1 MFPLLR
7 HTRHS
12 QLNYSRAMKISFPI
26 DHPIGLCIHELFEH
40 RAATAPDSIALVSGT
55 TRYTYSELNR
65 KANQLANYLIKRGV
79 KTNSP
84 VGIFIDRSCELVIAV
99 LGVLKAGGAYVP
111 LDTTYPKGR
120 LTEMLQGVTLE
131 HLLSMN
137 ALLERLPE
145 NNVAVITLDGD
156 KEAIAEASS
165 DNPRRRATSDDL
177 AYIIFTSGS
186 TGKSKAAAV
195 YHRGWRNL
203 LNWFTKQFEIT
214 SLDKVLLISSF
225 SFDIT
230 QRALAMPLIC
240 GGQLHLLASNYYST
254 EAVLNTIDAEKIT
267 LMNCA
272 PSPFYPLIENQSPES
287 LRKLGSLR
295 IVFLGGE
302 PISGTRLKEWASSEY
317 CKTELVNV
325 YGTAECS
332 DVSAYYRL
340 HDFDRYVSN
349 PVPIGIPIYNTQ
361 IYVMDPDLNRLPD
374 GEIGE
379 LCIAGDGVG
388 KGYLNDAELT
398 KQKFVTVKLDSKLQ
412 VLYRTGDLGRLG
424 KDGNFEYVGR
434 VDNQVKVHGIR
445 IELEE
450 IETVLR
456 QHPRVREAIVVVQEI
471 KLGHQHIVAYVI
483 PKESKLNGEAKSV
496 EEDLRRHVGSKLP
509 KNMVPN
515 TFIEIKE
522 APLNP
527 NGKIDRIALQNEN
540 APGNGAKAPSR
551 KPSTAEVVIG
561 AFVAE
566 ALNVPKV
573 GLDDDF
579 FDIGGHSV
587 MAIQV
592 TNQINET
599 FGTRF
604 DLSLF
609 SGERTTVS
617 ILATLVAE
625 EQLRLKENE
634 VVQTATI

>member
-1 MFPLLR
+1 
-7 HTRHS
+7 
-12 QLNYSRAMKISFPI
+12 MKISFPI
-26 DHPIGLCIHELFEH
+26 EYPIHLCIHELFEQ

-55 TRYTYSELNR
+55 TRYTYAELNR
-65 KANQLANYLIKRGV
+65 KANQLANYLMKRGV
-79 KTNSP
+79 KANSP
-84 VGIFIDRSCELVIAV
+84 VGIFIDRSCEMVIAV

-111 LDTTYPKGR
+111 LDTTYPKAR
-120 LTEMLQGVTLE
+120 LTAMLQGVTLE

-145 NNVAVITLDGD
+145 SNVAVITLDGD
-156 KEAIAEASS
+156 KDAIERASS
-165 DNPRRRATSDDL
+165 DNPRRSATPDDL
-177 AYIIFTSGS
+177 AYITFTSGS

-214 SLDKVLLISSF
+214 SLDKVLLVSSF

-240 GGQLHLLASNYYST
+240 GGELHLLASNYYST
-254 EAVLNTIDAEKIT
+254 ERILNTIDAQKIT
-267 LMNCA
+267 LLNCA
-272 PSPFYPLIENQSPES
+272 PSPFYPLIENQPPES
-287 LRKLGSLR
+287 LRKLDSLR
-295 IVFLGGE
+295 TVFLGGE
-302 PISGTRLKEWASSEY
+302 PISGARLKEWVSSEY

-332 DVSAYYRL
+332 DVSTYYRL
-340 HDFDRYVSN
+340 HDFNRYVSN
-349 PVPIGIPIYNTQ
+349 AVPIGIPIYNTHV
-361 IYVMDPDLNRLPD
+361 YVMDPDMNRLPD

-398 KQKFVTVKLDSKLQ
+398 KKKFITVKLDSKPE

-424 KDGNFEYVGR
+424 KDGNFEYAGR
-434 VDNQVKVHGIR
+434 VDNQVKVNGIR

-471 KLGHQHIVAYVI
+471 RLGDQHIVAYVI
-483 PKESKLNGEAKSV
+483 PKESMPDREAKTV
-496 EEDLRRHVGSKLP
+496 EGDLRQYVGLKLP

-540 APGNGAKAPSR
+540 APSNGAKPQNEKR
-551 KPSTAEVVIG
+551 STLEVVIG

-579 FDIGGHSV
+579 FDMGGHSV

-592 TNQINET
+592 VNQINET

-617 ILATLVAE
+617 TLAILVTE

-634 VVQTATI
+634 VVQAATI

>member
-1 MFPLLR
+1 
-7 HTRHS
+7 
-12 QLNYSRAMKISFPI
+12 MKFIFPI
-26 DHPIGLCIHELFEH
+26 DYPSRLCLHELFEH
-40 RAATAPDSIALVSGT
+40 HAATAPDSIALVSGT
-55 TRYTYSELNR
+55 TKYTYAELNR

-79 KTNSP
+79 KANSP
-84 VGIFIDRSCELVIAV
+84 VGIFIDRSCEMVIAV

-111 LDTTYPKGR
+111 FDTTYPKAR
-120 LTEMLQGVTLE
+120 LTEMLQSVTLE

-156 KEAIAEASS
+156 KEAIARASS
-165 DNPRRRATSDDL
+165 DNPRRSATSDDL

-186 TGKSKAAAV
+186 TGKSKAAGV

-214 SLDKVLLISSF
+214 SLDKVLLVSSF

-240 GGQLHLLASNYYST
+240 GGELHLLASNYYST
-254 EAVLNTIDAEKIT
+254 ERVLDTIDTQKIT
-267 LMNCA
+267 LLNIA
-272 PSPFYPLIENQSPES
+272 PSPFYPLIENQPPES
-287 LRKLGSLR
+287 LRKLDSLR

-302 PISGTRLKEWASSEY
+302 PISGARLKEWASSEY

-340 HDFDRYVSN
+340 HDFNRYVSN

-361 IYVMDPDLNRLPD
+361 ICVMDPDMNPLPD
-374 GEIGE
+374 GEVGE

-388 KGYLNDAELT
+388 KGYLNDPELT
-398 KQKFVTVKLDSKLQ
+398 KQKFVTVKLDSKLE

-434 VDNQVKVHGIR
+434 VDNQAKAHGIR

-456 QHPRVREAIVVVQEI
+456 QHPKVREAIVVVQEFR
-471 KLGHQHIVAYVI
+471 LGVQHIVAYVI
-483 PKESKLNGEAKSV
+483 PKESMPDTEAGSV
-496 EEDLRRHVGSKLP
+496 EEDLRRYVGLKLP

-527 NGKIDRIALQNEN
+527 NGKIDRIALINEN
-540 APGNGAKAPSR
+540 APGNGAKPQDR
-551 KPSTAEVVIG
+551 KRSTAEVVIG

-579 FDIGGHSV
+579 FDMGGHSV

-592 TNQINET
+592 VTQINET

-609 SGERTTVS
+609 SGEQTTVS
-617 ILATLVAE
+617 ILANLVTE
-625 EQLRLKENE
+625 EQLRLKQNE
-634 VVQTATI
+634 VVQSAAI

>member
-1 MFPLLR
+1 MKTRFPTDYPT
-7 HTRHS
+7 H
-12 QLNYSRAMKISFPI
+12 
-26 DHPIGLCIHELFEH
+26 LCLHELFEH

-65 KANQLANYLIKRGV
+65 KANQLAHYLMKRGV
-79 KTNSP
+79 KANSP
-84 VGIFIDRSCELVIAV
+84 VGIFIDRSCEMVIAV

-111 LDTTYPKGR
+111 FDTTYPKAR

-156 KEAIAEASS
+156 KEAIAQAST
-165 DNPRRRATSDDL
+165 DNPRRSATSDDL

-214 SLDKVLLISSF
+214 SLDKVLLVSSF

-240 GGQLHLLASNYYST
+240 GGELHLLASNYYSA
-254 EAVLNTIDAEKIT
+254 ERVLDTVDTEKIT
-267 LMNCA
+267 LLNCA
-272 PSPFYPLIENQSPES
+272 PSPFYPLIENQPPES
-287 LRKLGSLR
+287 LRKLDSLR

-302 PISGTRLKEWASSEY
+302 PISGTRLKEWATSEY

-340 HDFDRYVSN
+340 HDFNRYVSN

-361 IYVMDPDLNRLPD
+361 MYVMDQDMNRLPD
-374 GEIGE
+374 GEVGE

-398 KQKFVTVKLDSKLQ
+398 KQKFVTVKLDSKLE

-434 VDNQVKVHGIR
+434 VDNQVKVNGIR

-456 QHPRVREAIVVVQEI
+456 QHPTVREAIVVVQEI
-471 KLGHQHIVAYVI
+471 RLGDQHIVAYVV
-483 PKESKLNGEAKSV
+483 PKESMPDREARSV
-496 EEDLRRHVGSKLP
+496 EEDLRRHAGSKLP

-515 TFIEIKE
+515 TFIEIKG

-540 APGNGAKAPSR
+540 APGNGANPQGR
-551 KPSTAEVVIG
+551 KRSTTEVIIG

-592 TNQINET
+592 VTQINET

-609 SGERTTVS
+609 SGEKTTVS
-617 ILATLVAE
+617 ILANLVTE
-625 EQLRLKENE
+625 EQLRLKNG
-634 VVQTATI
+634 VVQSAAI

>member
-1 MFPLLR
+1 
-7 HTRHS
+7 
-12 QLNYSRAMKISFPI
+12 MKLSFPI
-26 DHPIGLCIHELFEH
+26 DYPSRLCLHELFEH
-40 RAATAPDSIALVSGT
+40 HAATAGNSIALVSGMT
-55 TRYTYSELNR
+55 TYTYSELNR
-65 KANQLANYLIKRGV
+65 KANQLANYLITRGV

-84 VGIFIDRSCELVIAV
+84 VGIFIDRSCEMVIAV
-99 LGVLKAGGAYVP
+99 LAVLKAGGAYVP
-111 LDTTYPKGR
+111 LDTTYPKAR
-120 LTEMLQGVTLE
+120 LNEMLQGVTLE

-145 NNVAVITLDGD
+145 NNVDVITLDDD
-156 KEAIAEASS
+156 KDAIARASS
-165 DNPRRRATSDDL
+165 DNPSHRTTSDDL

-186 TGKSKAAAV
+186 TGKSKAAGV

-214 SLDKVLLISSF
+214 SSDKVLLVSSF

-240 GGQLHLLASNYYST
+240 GGQLHLLASNYYSP
-254 EAVLNTIDAEKIT
+254 ERVLETIDTQKIT

-272 PSPFYPLIENQSPES
+272 PSPFYPLIENQPPES
-287 LRKLGSLR
+287 LRKLDSLR

-302 PISGTRLKEWASSEY
+302 PISGARLKEWATSEY

-332 DVSAYYRL
+332 DVSTYYRL
-340 HDFDRYVSN
+340 RDFDRYVSN
-349 PVPIGIPIYNTQ
+349 AVPIGIPIFNTQ
-361 IYVMDPDLNRLPD
+361 IYVMDSDMKRVPD

-379 LCIAGDGVG
+379 LCIAGDGLG
-388 KGYLNDAELT
+388 KGYINDAELT
-398 KQKFVTVKLDSKLQ
+398 KKKFVTVKLDSKLE

-424 KDGNFEYVGR
+424 KDGNYEYVGR
-434 VDNQVKVHGIR
+434 VDNQAKVSGIR

-456 QHPRVREAIVVVQEI
+456 QHQRVREAIVVVQEVR
-471 KLGHQHIVAYVI
+471 LGVQHIVAYVI
-483 PKESKLNGEAKSV
+483 PKESMPDREAKSV
-496 EEDLRRHVGSKLP
+496 DEDLRRHVGLKLP

-527 NGKIDRIALQNEN
+527 NGKIDRIALQNQN
-540 APGNGAKAPSR
+540 VPGNGAKPQDR
-551 KPSTAEVVIG
+551 KRSTAEVVIG

-579 FDIGGHSV
+579 FDMGGHSV

-592 TNQINET
+592 VTQINET

-609 SGERTTVS
+609 SSEKTTVS
-617 ILATLVAE
+617 LLASLVTE
-625 EQLRLKENE
+625 EQLRLKENA
-634 VVQTATI
+634 VAQSATI

>member
-1 MFPLLR
+1 
-7 HTRHS
+7 
-12 QLNYSRAMKISFPI
+12 MKISFPI
-26 DHPIGLCIHELFEH
+26 EYPIHLCIHELFEQ

-55 TRYTYSELNR
+55 TRYTYAELNR
-65 KANQLANYLIKRGV
+65 KANQLANYLMKRGV
-79 KTNSP
+79 KANSP
-84 VGIFIDRSCELVIAV
+84 VGIFIDRSCEMVIAV

-111 LDTTYPKGR
+111 LDTTYPKPR
-120 LTEMLQGVTLE
+120 LTAMLQGVTLE

-145 NNVAVITLDGD
+145 SNVAVITLDGD
-156 KEAIAEASS
+156 EDAIARASS
-165 DNPRRRATSDDL
+165 DNPRHSATPDDL

-214 SLDKVLLISSF
+214 SLDKVLLVSSF

-230 QRALAMPLIC
+230 QRALAMPLVC
-240 GGQLHLLASNYYST
+240 GGELHLLASNYYST
-254 EAVLNTIDAEKIT
+254 ERILNTIDAQKIT
-267 LMNCA
+267 LLNCA
-272 PSPFYPLIENQSPES
+272 PSPFYPLVENQPPEL
-287 LRKLGSLR
+287 LRKLDSLR
-295 IVFLGGE
+295 IVFVGGE
-302 PISGTRLKEWASSEY
+302 PISGARLKEWVSSEY

-332 DVSAYYRL
+332 DVSTYYRL
-340 HDFDRYVSN
+340 HDFNRYVSN

-361 IYVMDPDLNRLPD
+361 VYVMDPDMNRLPD
-374 GEIGE
+374 GETGE

-398 KQKFVTVKLDSKLQ
+398 KKKFVTVKLDSKLE

-434 VDNQVKVHGIR
+434 VDNQVKVNGIR

-471 KLGHQHIVAYVI
+471 RLGDQHIVAYVI
-483 PKESKLNGEAKSV
+483 PKESMPDREAKTV
-496 EEDLRRHVGSKLP
+496 EGDLRQYVGLKLP

-540 APGNGAKAPSR
+540 APSNGAKPQNEKR
-551 KPSTAEVVIG
+551 STLEVVIA

-579 FDIGGHSV
+579 FDMGGHSV

-592 TNQINET
+592 VNQINET

-617 ILATLVAE
+617 TLAILVTE

-634 VVQTATI
+634 VVQAATI